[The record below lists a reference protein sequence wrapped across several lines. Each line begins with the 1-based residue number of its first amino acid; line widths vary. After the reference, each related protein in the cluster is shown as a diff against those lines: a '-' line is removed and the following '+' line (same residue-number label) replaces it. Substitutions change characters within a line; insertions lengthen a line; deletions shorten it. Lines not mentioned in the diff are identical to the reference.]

1 MSRKSRKKSRFTRG
15 DGRALVLVLIAVGA
29 GVGLA
34 WMSHRAG
41 HPAAA
46 AVPRAGDPPSG
57 VAGWSVGELRPDGLR
72 IVPSGRND
80 AADVLDPD
88 RFQRPEVRQAYR
100 IATEIPETLNQ
111 LYCWCGCENRGV
123 HRSNLGCFEDEMGVN
138 CDVCRA
144 TAEIARDMTRQGVWD
159 AAAIQAAVDDRWAP
173 AGVREGRT

>member
-1 MSRKSRKKSRFTRG
+1 MSRKGRRKSCFTRG
-15 DGRALVLVLIAVGA
+15 DGRALVLMLIAVGA

-41 HPAAA
+41 RPAAA
-46 AVPRAGDPPSG
+46 AVPRVGDPPST

-88 RFQRPEVRQAYR
+88 RFHRPEVRQAYR

-123 HRSNLGCFEDEMGVN
+123 HRSNLGCFEDKMGVN
-138 CDVCRA
+138 CDVCRG
-144 TAEIARDMTRQGVWD
+144 TAEIAWQMTRQGVWH

-173 AGVREGRT
+173 PSVREGRT